1 MCKYIQRKW
10 GVLLSILGI
19 VNLTL
24 LIPLLCMHFPRIID
38 NNLGIDYLGIIVSII
53 TILVTV
59 LIGWN
64 IYNVLNIENKVADI
78 VDDKVHHLTK
88 DMNKTAEE
96 IKHLTLSA
104 SLSQFGASFNN
115 IENYGEAFRLLINSM
130 SLIRRI
136 GDPND
141 NNRILYNEVFDYTK
155 NTIKEI
161 LKNVDY
167 IKLNSE
173 EEYELYWSAIN
184 GINDRELVNIFIKK
198 VEYIKS
204 DKTN

>member
-1 MCKYIQRKW
+1 MCKYIEKKW

-19 VNLTL
+19 VNLIL

-38 NNLGIDYLGIIVSII
+38 NNLGIDYLGFIVSVL

-64 IYNVLNIENKVADI
+64 IYSGLNIEKKAADI
-78 VDDKVHHLTK
+78 VDDKVRHLTK

-115 IENYGEAFRLLINSM
+115 IENYSEAFRLLINSM
-130 SLIRRI
+130 SLIQRI
-136 GDPND
+136 GNPND
-141 NNRILYNEVFDYTK
+141 NNRTLYNEVFVYAKD
-155 NTIKEI
+155 TIKEI
-161 LKNVDY
+161 LKNVDS

-173 EEYELYWSAIN
+173 EEYELYWSAIS
-184 GINDRELVNIFIKK
+184 GIKDIEIVNMFSKK
-198 VEYIKS
+198 VDYIKS
-204 DKTN
+204 NKIK

>member
-1 MCKYIQRKW
+1 
-10 GVLLSILGI
+10 
-19 VNLTL
+19 
-24 LIPLLCMHFPRIID
+24 
-38 NNLGIDYLGIIVSII
+38 
-53 TILVTV
+53 
-59 LIGWN
+59 
-64 IYNVLNIENKVADI
+64 
-78 VDDKVHHLTK
+78 
-88 DMNKTAEE
+88 MNKTAEE

-161 LKNVDY
+161 LKNVNN
-167 IKLNSE
+167 IKLSSE